1 MNDELQRPDPDALLM
16 QTRDTGRG
24 RLKIWFG
31 ACAGVGK
38 TWAMLQE
45 AQRLRAQ
52 GLAVLVG
59 VVETHGRVETAA
71 LLEGLTLLPRRATG
85 QNRHPEFDLD
95 AALACHPAVIL
106 MDELAHTNAPGSR
119 HPKRWQDIDELLEAG
134 IDVMTTVNVQHLE
147 SLNDVVGGVT
157 GIRVRETVP
166 DPFFDAADEVVLV
179 DLPADDLR
187 QRLKEGKVY
196 IGEGAERAIE
206 NFFRKG
212 NLYALRELAL
222 RRTADRVDDQV
233 RAWRDGQ
240 GREKVWHTRD
250 ALLLCIGDNTGSEK
264 LVRTA
269 ARLAARL
276 DCVWHAV
283 YVETPRLY
291 KLNEARRRN
300 ILRTLRLAQDL
311 GAETATLSDPSEAVA
326 VLRYARENNLG
337 KIIIGRR
344 PARRWKRDSFAD
356 RLGQLGPD
364 LDLVIVALDESTPL
378 PPGPAE
384 GQRLTQDKWRMQMKG
399 CTAAAALC
407 ALVTLAGRWLLPGVD
422 SVNLVMVYLLAVVVV
437 ALRYGRWP
445 SVVAT
450 ILNIVAFDVVFVMP
464 TGTIAVSDVQYL
476 VTFGVMLAVGVIVG
490 NLTAGV
496 RYQARVA
503 RYRERRVRHL
513 YEMAKSLSRAL
524 TPQDIA
530 AALQRS
536 AHITLQARSELL
548 LPDEQGELI
557 AAGVPELSTVPD
569 RAIAR
574 WSFDRG
580 QPAGAGTDTLPG
592 VPWQIL
598 PLKSGPG
605 TLGLLVLEPVNLRQL
620 MIPEQQR
627 LIETFIVLIANALER
642 MALSQREAAARLAAE
657 REQLRNALLSAL
669 SHDLRT
675 PLTVLFGQAEILTLD
690 LATAGSEHA
699 PQASAMREQT
709 LNTIRLVN
717 NLLDMARLQSG
728 GFSLCTEWMALD
740 ELVGSTLRMMA
751 SSLAGRHIAL
761 DLPPEL
767 VLIQVDG
774 PLMERVLTNLLEN
787 ALKYAGPVAD
797 IGIRARVEPQM
808 MAGEGQRPGG
818 STGRDAGNRMQRGAA
833 MNEAE
838 NRMQQLTLEV
848 WDGGPG
854 IPGGQEAQ
862 IFEKFSRGD
871 KESAVPGVG
880 LGLAIC
886 HAIVDIHGGQIRA
899 ENRPEGGAR
908 FIITLTMQTPPMI
921 EEYEPGEQR

>member
-1 MNDELQRPDPDALLM
+1 MNDELQRPDPDALLL
-16 QTRDTGRG
+16 QAKESGRG
-24 RLKIWFG
+24 KLKIYFG

-45 AQRLRAQ
+45 ARRLRAQ
-52 GLAVLVG
+52 GLDVLVG
-59 VVETHGRVETAA
+59 VVETHGREETAA
-71 LLEGLTLLPRRATG
+71 LLEGLTVLPRRATG

-95 AALACHPAVIL
+95 AALARHPAVIL
-106 MDELAHTNAPGSR
+106 MDELAHSNAPGSR
-119 HPKRWQDIDELLEAG
+119 HPKRWQDIDELLDAG
-134 IDVMTTVNVQHLE
+134 MDVMTTVNVQHLE

-196 IGEGAERAIE
+196 IGDRAERAIE

-212 NLYALRELAL
+212 NLFALRELAL
-222 RRTADRVDDQV
+222 RRTADRVDDQM
-233 RAWRDGQ
+233 RAWRDSQ

-250 ALLLCIGDNTGSEK
+250 AILLCIGDNSGSEK

-283 YVETPRLY
+283 YVETPRLHR
-291 KLNEARRRN
+291 LSEAKRRG
-300 ILRTLRLAQDL
+300 ILRTLQLAQDL
-311 GAETATLSDPSEAVA
+311 GAETATLSDPDEANA
-326 VLRYARENNLG
+326 VVRYARENNLG
-337 KIIIGRR
+337 KILLGHRPVRPWRR
-344 PARRWKRDSFAD
+344 HSFAE
-356 RLGQLGPD
+356 RLGKLGPE
-364 LDLVIVALDESTPL
+364 LDRVIVALDELPSPSASTLSDPRPL
-378 PPGPAE
+378 NE
-384 GQRLTQDKWRMQMKG
+384 KWRLPLRG
-399 CTAAAALC
+399 SLAALLSC

-450 ILNIVAFDVVFVMP
+450 LLNIVAFDLVFVMP

-503 RYRERRVRHL
+503 RHREQRARRL
-513 YEMAKSLSRAL
+513 YEMAKTLSRAL
-524 TPQDIA
+524 SQQDIA
-530 AALQRS
+530 QALPNGLG
-536 AHITLQARSELL
+536 LQARSELL
-548 LPDEQGELI
+548 LPDEKGELT
-557 AAGVPELSTVPD
+557 AVGESRLSTVPD

-574 WSFDRG
+574 WSFDKG

-598 PLKSGPG
+598 PLKSGNQ
-605 TLGLLVLEPVNLRQL
+605 TLGLLVLEPLNLRQL

-627 LIETFIVLIANALER
+627 LVETFTVLIANALER
-642 MALSQREAAARLAAE
+642 IALSQREAVARLAAE

-675 PLTVLFGQAEILTLD
+675 PLTVLFGQSEILTLD
-690 LATAGSEHA
+690 LASEGSPHA
-699 PQASAMREQT
+699 VQASAMRVQT

-728 GFSLCTEWMALD
+728 GFSLRAEWMAID
-740 ELVGSTLRMMA
+740 ELIGSTLKMMA
-751 SSLAGRHIAL
+751 PSLGAREINL
-761 DLPPEL
+761 SLPDEML
-767 VLIQVDG
+767 LIYVDG

-787 ALKYAGPVAD
+787 ALKYAGPAAQ
-797 IGIRARVEPQM
+797 IGIRVALSP
-808 MAGEGQRPGG
+808 A
-818 STGRDAGNRMQRGAA
+818 SW
-833 MNEAE
+833 
-838 NRMQQLTLEV
+838 LTLEV
-848 WDGGPG
+848 WDSGPG
-854 IPGGQEAQ
+854 IPRGLETQ
-862 IFEKFSRGD
+862 IFEKFLRGE
-871 KESAVPGVG
+871 KESAIPGVG

-886 HAIVDIHGGQIRA
+886 QAIVTLHEGKIRA
-899 ENRPEGGAR
+899 ENRPEGGAS
-908 FIITLTMQTPPMI
+908 FMITLPMKIPPVI
-921 EEYEPGEQR
+921 EEYQ